1 MSGTAGPVHEVVVA
15 GAGQAGLATAAELVR
30 GGLVPGRE
38 LLVLDANDGP
48 GGAWRHRWD
57 SLTLGR
63 AHRVADLPGMPLGRA
78 DPEVPASRIVSD
90 YYGRYEERF
99 GLGVVR
105 PARVL
110 AVRSAPDRRG
120 PLTVEYEHAGTRRSL
135 HTRLLVSATG
145 TWTRPFVPSVP
156 GAASFRGEQLHTVDF
171 RDPEQFRGRTT
182 IVVGGGLSAVQFL
195 LQLAPVTRTVW
206 ATRRPPGFTERAFD
220 VEWGADVE
228 RAVRART
235 EAGLPPASV
244 VASTGIPMLP
254 DYLDAVAAGVLVSR
268 GMFDRITPAGVR
280 FPGEASGGHEGPPL
294 LVPGSWS
301 PFREASEVA
310 AEVIFWNTGFRAELG
325 HLAPL
330 RLRAPGGGIQV
341 RNEVEVVADPRVL
354 LAGYGSNASTV
365 GATRAGRRAA
375 RTALHRLDRR
385 G

>member
-1 MSGTAGPVHEVVVA
+1 MNGASGPLHELVVI

-30 GGLVPGRE
+30 AGLAPGRE

-63 AHRVADLPGMPLGRA
+63 THRVAELPGMPLRRP
-78 DPEVPASRIVSD
+78 DPELPASRVVSD
-90 YYGRYEERF
+90 YYERYEERF
-99 GLGVVR
+99 ELGVLR

-110 AVRSAPDRRG
+110 AVRSAPERQG
-120 PLTVEYEHAGTRRSL
+120 PLTVEYEHAGARRSL

-145 TWTRPFVPSVP
+145 SWTRPFVPSVP
-156 GAASFRGEQLHTVDF
+156 GAASFRGEQLHTADF
-171 RDPEQFRGRTT
+171 RDPEQFRGRPT

-195 LQLAPVTRTVW
+195 VQLAPVTRTVW

-220 VEWGADVE
+220 LEWGADVE

-244 VASTGIPMLP
+244 VGSTGIPLLP
-254 DYLDAVAAGVLVSR
+254 EYLDAVAAGVLVSR
-268 GMFDRITPAGVR
+268 GMFDRITPTGVR
-280 FPGEASGGHEGPPL
+280 FPGEASGGHDGRPL

-301 PFREASEVA
+301 PFREANEVR
-310 AEVIFWNTGFRAELG
+310 AEVIFWNTGFRADVR

-330 RLRAPGGGIQV
+330 RLRAPGGGIRV

-365 GATRAGRRAA
+365 GANRAGRRAA
-375 RTALHRLDRR
+375 RIALRRLDRR